1 MASEFGVLAFGE
13 SGFSTSKSHASRIRN
28 PRNPEV
34 TWRVGPRSPVEY
46 RWKHIGDR
54 GFVVYVNCVRDNRK
68 LPSRDIPISEEGD
81 NLWVAK
87 GLQTYGSRSC
97 GSGS

>member
-1 MASEFGVLAFGE
+1 VASDFGVSAFGE

-46 RWKHIGDR
+46 RWKHIGDSKDQR
-54 GFVVYVNCVRDNRK
+54 LTYFNVVMFETPMDGRDSFGGS
-68 LPSRDIPISEEGD
+68 PSLS
-81 NLWVAK
+81 
-87 GLQTYGSRSC
+87 
-97 GSGS
+97 